1 VNNASVTIPD
11 DVNLERDVVFN
22 ADDSRPL
29 TLHLLRSQTASTK
42 PQPVIVYI
50 FGGAFRMGSK
60 DSGIAAL
67 IPFVQRGYVCV
78 SIEYRYSS
86 EALFPA
92 QLEDVKCAIRFLR
105 ANAERF
111 GVDPER
117 IGVFG
122 HSSGGYLSTMLGV
135 TGDRPEF
142 EGAGGISGSWE
153 GVSSRVQAVCDF
165 FGPTDFLAMNCA
177 GSVQDHDSPDS
188 PESELLGGPIQDHPD
203 LAARANPIT
212 YITPES
218 VPPPFLIIHGEADP
232 LVPFNQSELLYAA
245 LERVNAPVKFFRR
258 IAQAGHGGPAF
269 ETPEIL
275 GLMNLFFALHLRSEK
290 S

>member
-1 VNNASVTIPD
+1 VNNPSVTIPD
-11 DVNLERDVVFN
+11 DVKLERDVVFN
-22 ADDSRPL
+22 TNASRPL
-29 TLHLLRSQTASTK
+29 TLHLLRSQTANIE

-60 DSGIAAL
+60 DSGIAAF
-67 IPFVQRGYVCV
+67 IPFAQRGYVCA
-78 SIEYRYSS
+78 SIEYRYSG

-111 GVDPER
+111 GIDPER

-135 TGDRPEF
+135 TADRPEF
-142 EGAGGISGSWE
+142 EGVGGISGGWE

-165 FGPTDFLAMNCA
+165 FGPSDFLAMNRA
-177 GSVQDHDSPDS
+177 GSVQDHDAPDS
-188 PESELLGGPIQDHPD
+188 PESELLGGPIQTLPER
-203 LAARANPIT
+203 AAQSNPIT

-218 VPPPFLIIHGEADP
+218 ALPLFLIVHGEADP
-232 LVPFNQSELLYAA
+232 LVPFNQSELLCTA
-245 LERVNAPVKFFRR
+245 LERVKANVRFHR
-258 IAQAGHGGPAF
+258 IAGAGHGGPAF
-269 ETPEIL
+269 ETPAIL
-275 GLMNLFFALHLRSEK
+275 DLMNLFFALHLRPEQP
-290 S
+290 